1 MGPMFYLVQSHG
13 VRDPISA
20 VVLADRPRESFPRP
34 TPGPCT
40 EPLGHLGLRWGS
52 PVRRGLRRSEKKL
65 GGKFA
70 PSGRCALL
78 LCAARWWIF
87 CEDRLG
93 K

>member
-1 MGPMFYLVQSHG
+1 MGPIFYLVRSHGG

-20 VVLADRPRESFPRP
+20 VVLADWPRESFPRP
-34 TPGPCT
+34 THARSRPGT
-40 EPLGHLGLRWGS
+40 SAWALGP

-87 CEDRLG
+87 CEDRFG